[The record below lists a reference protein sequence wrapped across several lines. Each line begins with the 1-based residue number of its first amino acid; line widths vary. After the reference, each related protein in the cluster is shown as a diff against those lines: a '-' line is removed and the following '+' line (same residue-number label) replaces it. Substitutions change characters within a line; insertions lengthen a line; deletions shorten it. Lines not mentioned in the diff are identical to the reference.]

1 MVKNPRYLSR
11 YYDFT
16 LQRSKDVMAKGSVD
30 VDNGYVFRSTLIIG
44 THHTGNSRSPAAI
57 AHCSPRSGTLKKAAD
72 PVQRPKI

>member
-1 MVKNPRYLSR
+1 
-11 YYDFT
+11 
-16 LQRSKDVMAKGSVD
+16 MAKGSAD

-44 THHTGNSRSPAAI
+44 THHTGNSRSPATI